1 VWLDARPGE
10 EDFPACLQTAGTHG
24 SGLMKHADWRGLGL
38 LCFCLSAATLVQAKW
53 ISEQGAPPP
62 LHPTIIEGSY
72 KGKLMPIVAVS
83 GESPRVEVDGKLKRP
98 SGRLSDRYT
107 PARGAYFAPGSLAMK
122 DLKGSASKTNLVL
135 MFSDGGEVS
144 GGTLS
149 ARSDFSATV
158 TPTQDYAD
166 VYIAII
172 FFDQGYLEGT
182 AESPGATVQ
191 FSAIKPLVGGREN
204 KVKLVFGYQDFG
216 ERRTGFFPLFFT
228 HGIEIK
234 SDQCEMIARFFRR
247 REDSLHRA
255 ILQGYLAKHSG
266 ESLGLV
272 PYLKIPP
279 LLPDGTDYGAL
290 PRSISPSFMVNEEGR
305 VESLQLQRG
314 LPADVAYELG
324 RTLRGWLFLPR
335 LANGRPARTM
345 VTLPIVL
352 RDEDKPA
359 STANAH

>member
-1 VWLDARPGE
+1 
-10 EDFPACLQTAGTHG
+10 
-24 SGLMKHADWRGLGL
+24 MKHADWRGLGL
-38 LCFCLSAATLVQAKW
+38 LWICLGAATLVKAQW
-53 ISEQGAPPP
+53 ISNQGPPPP

-72 KGKLMPIVAVS
+72 KGKLLPIVDVS

-98 SGRLSDRYT
+98 SGRFSDRYS

-122 DLKGSASKTNLVL
+122 DLQGSASKTNLVL
-135 MFSDGGEVS
+135 MFSDGGQVS

-158 TPTQDYAD
+158 TPTQDYKD

-182 AESPGATVQ
+182 SDSPGATVQ

-204 KVKLVFGYQDFG
+204 KVKLTFGFQDFG

-247 REDSLHRA
+247 REDSLHRS
-255 ILQGYLAKHSG
+255 ILQGYLEKHTG

-279 LLPDGTDYGAL
+279 LLPEGTDFNAL

-314 LPADVAYELG
+314 LPDNVAYELG

-335 LANGRPARTM
+335 IKDGRPMRTM
-345 VTLPIVL
+345 VTVPMVL
-352 RDEDKPA
+352 HDDIGQTSGA
-359 STANAH
+359 SGKAEGHH